1 MRIHLV
7 SQATAVLLVAVA
19 CSEAPIPTTP
29 SELRGVS
36 DVASKR
42 APTGPETAAE
52 AGRYLVVATNLS
64 LPADL
69 AQRVST
75 RGGKVDNAYP
85 DIGVAV
91 VSGLFGD
98 APAELAASQGL
109 AHVEL
114 DEDMQWIR
122 NDGEFE
128 VAEAAAVSG
137 DDPASH
143 LSPASASF
151 FPRQWGMRAIAADKA
166 WAAGRLG
173 SSKVTVTILD
183 SGIDYT
189 HQSLVGM
196 VDLSRSVSF
205 IASDAALIARF
216 FRREADVLHPV
227 VDLNRHGTH
236 VASTVASTGHGTAG
250 VTQRVKLVGVKV
262 LSASGSGPTSGV
274 LAGIVYAADIDSDV
288 INMSLGSTF
297 SKSAFPGR
305 VSVIQRALNYAYRQG
320 TVVVVAAGNEGD
332 DLDKLGDG
340 FKSYCDGATVVCV
353 GAVVPRTAAATVN
366 GPFAAADAR
375 PGYSNFGSAVDVG
388 APGGTGGNRFVWA
401 ACSSYSLL
409 TTACQASKTFAL
421 GISGTSMATPH
432 VAGLAALIVEDVGRN
447 RPDIVRQRIREYV
460 DDIGVPGEDSEF
472 GKGRIN
478 VAKAVGL
485 Q

>member
-1 MRIHLV
+1 M
-7 SQATAVLLVAVA
+7 VAVA
-19 CSEAPIPTTP
+19 CGEAPVPTSP
-29 SELRGVS
+29 SELRPVTG
-36 DVASKR
+36 VASKR
-42 APTGPETAAE
+42 GPAGPLTAAE
-52 AGRYLVVATNLS
+52 AGRYLVVATS
-64 LPADL
+64 TTLPSDFAE
-69 AQRVST
+69 RVAAH
-75 RGGKVDNAYP
+75 GGRIDMSYP

-91 VSGLFGD
+91 VSALFGD
-98 APAELAASQGL
+98 APQQLAATQGL

-114 DEDMQWIR
+114 DEDMQWIT
-122 NDGEFE
+122 NDSEFE
-128 VAEAAAVSG
+128 IAESDVTATE
-137 DDPASH
+137 DPASH
-143 LSPASASF
+143 LAPASAFF
-151 FPRQWGMRAIAADKA
+151 FPRQWGMRAIGAHKA

-173 SSKVTVTILD
+173 SPQVTVTILD

-189 HQSLVGM
+189 HQSLVGL
-196 VDLSRSVSF
+196 VDLSRSRSF

-216 FRREADVLHPV
+216 FRREAESLHPV

-262 LSASGSGPTSGV
+262 LSAGGSGATSGV
-274 LAGIVYAADIDSDV
+274 LAGIIYAADIDSDV

-320 TVVVVAAGNEGD
+320 SVVVVAAGNEGD
-332 DLDKLGDG
+332 DLDKLSDA

-353 GAVVPRTAAATVN
+353 GAVVPNRAAATVN

-388 APGGTGGNRFVWA
+388 APGGTGGNRFIWA

-409 TTACQASKTFAL
+409 TTACQASKSFAL

-432 VAGLAALIVEDVGRN
+432 VAGLAALIVEDVGKN

-478 VAKAVGL
+478 VAKAVGV